1 MRAVTNL
8 MRCRERRRTLC
19 RMMRPVAFLLWAAV
33 GTAASAQDMRFF
45 YPAPAESTFQVTRD
59 VQYGASAGEPLRLD
73 LYRPGANG
81 VYPTVIFS
89 NLAYGPQRSGPFY
102 VQWAQIAASKGIT
115 AIVPDL
121 RAGTYAD
128 DMTQLLEYITSE
140 ASAAQGIDRNAIAV
154 YAGSGNVSRTLP
166 FVQNPRST
174 MIKAA
179 VMYYGAAEVT
189 QYRTD
194 LPILFVRAG
203 LDRPA
208 LNQAITRIVSDAVT
222 QNAPWTL
229 LNHPGGRHAFEI
241 RNDDDATRRII
252 DETLAFVRTA
262 TSQSYQTALRNALA
276 EATAAGHVT
285 AGRSAEAVTAYA
297 SLVKDRPED
306 HTLRLAYGEALL
318 GNQQFATACAEF
330 EKLKGKSLGPRDL
343 GIPAAR
349 ACFQK
354 GDVDTALAWLR
365 GIPQQ
370 YRPNLLND
378 PMFASIRERED
389 FKALFPS
396 R

>member
-1 MRAVTNL
+1 
-8 MRCRERRRTLC
+8 
-19 RMMRPVAFLLWAAV
+19 
-33 GTAASAQDMRFF
+33 MRFF
-45 YPAPAESTFQVTRD
+45 YPAPPASAFQAIKD
-59 VQYGASAGEPLRLD
+59 VQYGTTGADALRLD
-73 LYRPGANG
+73 VYRPAGPG
-81 VYPTVIFS
+81 IHPTLIFS
-89 NLAYGPQRSGPFY
+89 NLAYGPQRSGAFY
-102 VQWAQIAASKGIT
+102 VNWAQIAASKGIT

-121 RAGTYAD
+121 RGETYGD
-128 DMTQLLEYITSE
+128 DMIKLLEYLTSDG
-140 ASAAQGIDRNAIAV
+140 SAAHGVDREAIAV

-166 FVQNPRST
+166 LVQNPRSK

-179 VMYYGAAEVT
+179 VMYYGAADVQ
-189 QYRTD
+189 QYRAD
-194 LPILFVRAG
+194 LPLLYVRAG

-208 LNQAITRIVSDAVT
+208 LNQAITRIVSEAVT

-241 RNDDDATRRII
+241 RNDDESTRRII
-252 DETLAFVRTA
+252 DDTLAFVKTA
-262 TSQSYQTALRNALA
+262 TSRSYQTALRNALA

-297 SLVKDRPED
+297 SLVKIRTDDP
-306 HTLRLAYGEALL
+306 TLHLAYGEALL
-318 GNQQFATACAEF
+318 ADKQFAAACAEL
-330 EKLKGKSLGPRDL
+330 ETLKGKSLGPRDL

-354 GDVDTALAWLR
+354 GDVDAALAWLR

-396 R
+396 K

>member
-1 MRAVTNL
+1 MR
-8 MRCRERRRTLC
+8 RCA
-19 RMMRPVAFLLWAAV
+19 AFLVWAALAA
-33 GTAASAQDMRFF
+33 GASAQDMRFF
-45 YPAPAESTFQVTRD
+45 YPAPPATTFQAIKD
-59 VQYGASAGEPLRLD
+59 VQYGTSGADPLRLD
-73 LYRPGANG
+73 IYRPAGTG
-81 VYPTVIFS
+81 VHPTLIFS
-89 NLAYGPQRSGPFY
+89 NLAYGPQRSGAFY
-102 VQWAQIAASKGIT
+102 VNWAQIAASKGIT

-121 RAGTYAD
+121 RAESYVD
-128 DMTQLLEYITSE
+128 DMVKLLDYLASE
-140 ASAAQGIDRNAIAV
+140 GSGAHGIDRDAIAV

-166 FVQNPRST
+166 FVQNARSKT
-174 MIKAA
+174 IKAA
-179 VMYYGAAEVT
+179 VMYYGAAEVKE
-189 QYRTD
+189 YRAD

-208 LNQAITRIVSDAVT
+208 LNQAITRIVSEAVT

-241 RNDDDATRRII
+241 RNEDEATRRII
-252 DETLAFVRTA
+252 DDTLAFVKSA

-297 SLVKDRPED
+297 SLVKNRSDDP
-306 HTLRLAYGEALL
+306 TLHLAYGEALL
-318 GNQQFATACAEF
+318 ADRQFAAACAEF

-354 GDVDTALAWLR
+354 GDVDAALAWLR

-370 YRPNLLND
+370 YRPNLLDD
-378 PMFASIRERED
+378 PMFASIREREE
-389 FKALFPS
+389 FQALFP
-396 R
+396 RK

>member
-1 MRAVTNL
+1 
-8 MRCRERRRTLC
+8 
-19 RMMRPVAFLLWAAV
+19 MMRSPVAFLLW
-33 GTAASAQDMRFF
+33 TAIATSAFAQDMRFF
-45 YPAPAESTFQVTRD
+45 YPAPPASTFQAIND
-59 VQYGASAGEPLRLD
+59 VQYGTSGTDPLRLD
-73 LYRPGANG
+73 VYRPAGTG
-81 VYPTVIFS
+81 VHPTLIFS
-89 NLAYGPQRSGPFY
+89 NLAYGPQRSGTFY
-102 VQWAQIAASKGIT
+102 VTWAQIAASKGIT

-121 RAGTYAD
+121 RAESYSD
-128 DMTQLLEYITSE
+128 DMTKLLEYLTSE
-140 ASAAQGIDRNAIAV
+140 GSAARGIDRDAIAV

-166 FVQNPRST
+166 FVENPRAKA
-174 MIKAA
+174 IKAA
-179 VMYYGAAEVT
+179 VMYYGAADVQ

-208 LNQAITRIVSDAVT
+208 LNLAITRIVSEAVT

-252 DETLAFVRTA
+252 DDTLAFVKAA
-262 TSQSYQTALRNALA
+262 TSPSYQTALRNALA

-297 SLVKDRPED
+297 ALVKNRPD
-306 HTLRLAYGEALL
+306 DPTLHLAYGEALL
-318 GNQQFATACAEF
+318 ADKQFAVACAEL

-354 GDVDTALAWLR
+354 GDVDAALAWLR
-365 GIPQQ
+365 GIPPQ
-370 YRPNLLND
+370 YRPNLLDD
-378 PMFASIRERED
+378 PMFASIREREE
-389 FKALFPS
+389 FKALFPPK
-396 R
+396 

>member
-1 MRAVTNL
+1 LLLVTTSIAPAV
-8 MRCRERRRTLC
+8 
-19 RMMRPVAFLLWAAV
+19 
-33 GTAASAQDMRFF
+33 AQEMRFF
-45 YPAPAESTFQVTRD
+45 YPAPAAGTFQTIKD
-59 VQYGASAGEPLRLD
+59 IQYGTSGSDPLRLD
-73 LYRPGANG
+73 VYRPAGKN
-81 VYPTVIFS
+81 VHTTLIFS
-89 NLAYGPQRSGPFY
+89 NLAYGPQRSGAFY
-102 VQWAQIAASKGIT
+102 VNWAQIAASKGIT

-121 RAGTYAD
+121 RAESYVD
-128 DMTQLLEYITSE
+128 DMIKLLEFLMKE
-140 ASAAQGIDRNAIAV
+140 ESAEHGVDRNALAV

-166 FVQNPRST
+166 FVQNPRSK

-179 VMYYGAAEVT
+179 VMYYGAADV
-189 QYRTD
+189 QQFRAD
-194 LPILFVRAG
+194 LPVLFVRAG
-203 LDRPA
+203 LDRPP

-252 DETLAFVRTA
+252 DETLAFVKTA
-262 TSQSYQTALRNALA
+262 TSPAYQTALRGALA
-276 EATAAGHVT
+276 ESIAAGHVT
-285 AGRSAEAVTAYA
+285 AGRTTDAVTAYA
-297 SLVKDRPED
+297 GLVKDRQDD

-318 GNQQFATACAEF
+318 ADKQFDVACAEF
-330 EKLKGKSLGPRDL
+330 EKLKGKPLGARDL

-354 GDVDTALAWLR
+354 GDTDAAIAWLK

-378 PMFASIRERED
+378 PMFAPIRDRED
-389 FKALFPS
+389 FKALFPA

>member
-1 MRAVTNL
+1 MR
-8 MRCRERRRTLC
+8 RCA
-19 RMMRPVAFLLWAAV
+19 AFLVWAALAA
-33 GTAASAQDMRFF
+33 GASAQDMRFF
-45 YPAPAESTFQVTRD
+45 YPAPPATTFQAIKD
-59 VQYGASAGEPLRLD
+59 VQYGTSGADPLRLD
-73 LYRPGANG
+73 IYRPAGTG
-81 VYPTVIFS
+81 VHPTLIFS
-89 NLAYGPQRSGPFY
+89 NLAYGPQRSGAFY
-102 VQWAQIAASKGIT
+102 VNWAQIAASKGIT

-121 RAGTYAD
+121 RAESYVD
-128 DMTQLLEYITSE
+128 DMVKLLDYLTSDDSV
-140 ASAAQGIDRNAIAV
+140 AHGIDRDAIAV

-166 FVQNPRST
+166 FVQNARSKT
-174 MIKAA
+174 IKAA
-179 VMYYGAAEVT
+179 VMYYGAAEVKE
-189 QYRTD
+189 YRAD

-208 LNQAITRIVSDAVT
+208 LNQAITRIVSEAVT

-241 RNDDDATRRII
+241 RNEDEATRRII
-252 DETLAFVRTA
+252 DDTLAFVKSA

-297 SLVKDRPED
+297 SLVKNRSDDP
-306 HTLRLAYGEALL
+306 TLHLAYGEALL
-318 GNQQFATACAEF
+318 ADRQFAAACAEF

-354 GDVDTALAWLR
+354 GDVDAALAWLR

-370 YRPNLLND
+370 YRPNLLDD
-378 PMFASIRERED
+378 PMFASIREREE
-389 FKALFPS
+389 FQALFP
-396 R
+396 RK